1 MIPRTQEHNWG
12 SHSVRAERLNV
23 NIQFTDDGQI
33 NFGGAFRTTTANMD
47 SEGNLIASVRGP
59 DINLGVLE
67 HDDEVSLS
75 DGTKLKVSDIV
86 EGVQRFYEVAYDR
99 AYAKS
104 QEEPEEIIE

>member
-23 NIQFTDDGQI
+23 KIQFTDDGQI
-33 NFGGAFRTTTANMD
+33 NFGGAFRTAVNNMD
-47 SEGNLIASVRGP
+47 SEANLIASVRGP
-59 DINLGVLE
+59 DVNLSVLE
-67 HDDEVSLS
+67 RDDEVTLS

-99 AYAKS
+99 AYAQS
-104 QEEPEEIIE
+104 QEELENLVE